1 MMAAAEAYAPATVA
15 NLGAGFD
22 FMGMAIEGVGDRVR
36 AETAPRGGLK
46 MQSVCGLMDSL
57 PGDISGNT
65 ALRAARAVLHE
76 ADSKAGLSISIEKG
90 APLSAGMGGSAS
102 SAVAAA
108 LAVNALLG
116 GPLDRGAVLR
126 CALEG
131 ERASSDPPPVDN
143 VAASLYGGLVLVA
156 PGAPFHIA
164 RLNPPAWLRCVI
176 IHPDYRIETR
186 AARQALSSY
195 VGMNAAVRHA
205 AHAATLI
212 AGLHSGDEDAIRR
225 GLNDI
230 LVEPQR
236 RSLAPFFDDAKAAAM
251 EAGAL
256 GASFSGS
263 GPSLFAL
270 CYRSAERDIAEAM
283 LSAIEKRGYGATPY
297 FTSLNAEG
305 ARVECVS

>member
-1 MMAAAEAYAPATVA
+1 MAAAEAFAPATVA

-22 FMGMAIEGVGDRVR
+22 FMGMAIEAVGDRVR
-36 AETAPRGGLK
+36 AEFAPQSGLR

-57 PGDISGNT
+57 PGDVSSNT
-65 ALRAARAVLHE
+65 ALRAAQAVLD
-76 ADSKAGLSISIEKG
+76 AANSDAGIAISVEKG

-116 GPLDRGAVLR
+116 GPLDKHAVLR

-143 VAASLYGGLVLVA
+143 VAASLYGGLILVA

-164 RLNPPAWLRCVI
+164 RLNPPAWLRCVV
-176 IHPDYRIETR
+176 IHPDFRIETR

-195 VGMNAAVRHA
+195 ARMDVAVRHA
-205 AHAATLI
+205 AHAATLV
-212 AGLHSGDEDAIRR
+212 AGLQSGDEDAIRR

-236 RSLAPFFDDAKAAAM
+236 RSLAPFFGEAKSAAIA
-251 EAGAL
+251 AGAL

-270 CYRSAERDIAEAM
+270 CERSRERDIAMAM
-283 LSAIEKRGYGATPY
+283 RSAIEKRGYDATPY